1 LRGGA
6 CTTFAYAAGMDA
18 SLSCLIVGC
27 GYLGLR
33 LACGAQAQRHVSG
46 LVRSAASEAAL
57 RAADIPALRVDLDT
71 ACDPA
76 TRLAIASAA
85 HAAAVVYLAPPPDTG
100 VSDPRLQNFLDCLD
114 ESRLPAV
121 LVYIS
126 TTGVYGN
133 AGGATVDEATP
144 VAPGTDRAHRRVA
157 AERGVQSWCSAHGVR
172 CVILRVPG
180 IYGPWRL
187 PLERL
192 QRREPALRPED
203 AGPGNR
209 IHVDDLATA
218 ILLCCDRAAATGI
231 YNVTD
236 GDHSSS
242 TQYLQAT
249 AAAAGLAPPPLVAMA
264 EARERIPAGMLS
276 FLLESR
282 RVDNRR
288 LRQELKLN
296 LRYPTLAAGVRASL
310 LEMRQDDPGT

>member
-1 LRGGA
+1 MRGGA

-33 LACGAQAQRHVSG
+33 LARCAQAQRHVSG

-57 RAADIPALRVDLDT
+57 RAASIPALRVDLDT
-71 ACDPA
+71 PCDPA
-76 TRLAIASAA
+76 MRLAIVDAA
-85 HAAAVVYLAPPPDTG
+85 HGAAVVYLAPPPDTG
-100 VSDPRLQNFLDCLD
+100 TTDPRVQNFLGWLD

-121 LVYIS
+121 FAYIS
-126 TTGVYGN
+126 TTGVYGD
-133 AGGATVDEATP
+133 AGGATVDETTP
-144 VAPGTDRAHRRVA
+144 VAPGTDRARRRVA
-157 AERGVQSWCSAHGVR
+157 AERAVQSWCSTHRVR

-192 QRREPALRPED
+192 QRHEPALRPED

-209 IHVDDLATA
+209 IHVDDLAA
-218 ILLCCDRAAATGI
+218 AVLLCCDEAAATGI

-242 TQYLQAT
+242 TQFLQAT
-249 AAAAGLAPPPLVAMA
+249 AVAAGLAPPPLVSMA

-288 LRQELKLN
+288 LRHELGLG

-310 LEMRQDDPGT
+310 LEMRQDDQRT

>member
-1 LRGGA
+1 MRGGA

-33 LACGAQAQRHVSG
+33 LARGARSQRRVSG
-46 LVRSAASEAAL
+46 LVRSAASEASL
-57 RAADIPALRVDLDT
+57 QAAGVPALRIDLDT
-71 ACDPA
+71 PCDAA
-76 TRLAIASAA
+76 TCLAIADAA
-85 HAAAVVYLAPPPDTG
+85 DSAAVVYLAPPPDTG
-100 VSDPRLQNFLDCLD
+100 VTDPRVQNFLACLD
-114 ESRLPAV
+114 GSRLPAV
-121 LVYIS
+121 FVYIS
-126 TTGVYGN
+126 TTGVYGD

-144 VAPGTDRAHRRVA
+144 AAPGTDRARRRVA
-157 AERGVQSWCSAHGVR
+157 AERAAQSWCSSHGVR

-209 IHVDDLATA
+209 IHVDDLVSA
-218 ILLCCDRAAATGI
+218 IELCCDQAAAFGL

-242 TQYLQAT
+242 TQYLQVT
-249 AAAAGLAPPPLVAMA
+249 AAAAGLAPPPLVSMA

-288 LRQELKLN
+288 LRQELGLR
-296 LRYPTLAAGVRASL
+296 LRYPTLAEGVRASL

>member
-1 LRGGA
+1 
-6 CTTFAYAAGMDA
+6 MDA

-27 GYLGLR
+27 GYLGSR
-33 LACGAQAQRHVSG
+33 LARRAKGQRHVSG

-57 RAADIPALRVDLDT
+57 QAAGMPALRVDLDA

-76 TRLAIASAA
+76 ARATIASAA
-85 HAAAVVYLAPPPDTG
+85 QAAAVVYLAPPPDTG
-100 VSDPRLQNFLDCLD
+100 TADPRVQNFLDCLD
-114 ESRLPAV
+114 RTRPPAV
-121 LVYIS
+121 FVYIS
-126 TTGVYGN
+126 TTGVYGDA
-133 AGGATVDEATP
+133 AGALVDETTP
-144 VAPGTDRAHRRVA
+144 VAPGTDRARRRVA
-157 AERGVQSWCSAHGVR
+157 AERAVQSWCAARGVR

-180 IYGPWRL
+180 IYGPQRL

-209 IHVDDLATA
+209 IHVDDLVAA
-218 ILLCCDRAAATGI
+218 ILLCCDHAAATGI

-242 TQYLQAT
+242 TQYLQLT
-249 AAAAGLAPPPLVAMA
+249 AAAAGLAPPPLVSMA

-288 LRQELKLN
+288 LRQELGLQ

-310 LEMRQDDPGT
+310 DEMQQQDQGA